1 MTRPLRGSVSC
12 GSGWSVR
19 YRYCTLCVCRF
30 IRETVKLF
38 SPEKSHDTRGRGGNR
53 REQRAREAERK
64 LTFTMLLQYMS
75 QLPDLPGSAAVS
87 RLVKWQAF
95 IFFITFANYLIMHF
109 ARKVYTNVKTELVLA
124 GVDEVVLSQMD
135 TAFMFAYAIGTFISG
150 RIADIFPQNVVLG
163 ISLVGS
169 TLCLGTLLYLVNIDI
184 IHSSFSLGSFLFV
197 SIQLIHGLFQSCG
210 LPVNMA
216 LMGVWFSKKGRGLL
230 FGFWTMNGNIGDIV
244 AALSTAAIVSAGF
257 SWQVALLIPMIL
269 SALWA
274 VLNYLMVAGSPAQ
287 IGLKLDD
294 DETASSG
301 AEKSAEKGADGGA
314 DGGEGSTVGFM
325 QALAIPGVARYAL
338 VYGFLKYVNYAMFFW
353 LPFLLTSRFDTQT
366 ANVISS
372 LYSVGLMFGGVFVG
386 WLSDLFGG
394 RRASVIG
401 AAFVLLLPLLGSF
414 AVYSDAMATWL
425 LVALLTLLGVL
436 VGGPNNMITSA
447 VAADLSEHP
456 SIGGSTR
463 SLGTV
468 VGIINGTGSLISA
481 FGLMAIGPLK
491 IWGGWAAVWYM
502 LIMCIL
508 VSGTLLAPTILKEL
522 ADVRLI
528 LN

>member
-1 MTRPLRGSVSC
+1 VSAC
-12 GSGWSVR
+12 GA
-19 YRYCTLCVCRF
+19 
-30 IRETVKLF
+30 
-38 SPEKSHDTRGRGGNR
+38 RGGNR

-230 FGFWTMNGNIGDIV
+230 FGFWTMNGNLGDIV